1 MIYALRLLFSE
12 TKPYENRRGPLQ
24 KHLPVY
30 VTVINARKNLFAWE
44 ILASDIYFG
53 RVGFTPEE
61 CARFQIPERYNLFE
75 GGVVVDLAWHDLS
88 LVWFTDMR

>member
-1 MIYALRLLFSE
+1 M
-12 TKPYENRRGPLQ
+12 NRGGSSQ
-24 KHLPVY
+24 KYLPVH
-30 VTVINARKNLFAWE
+30 VTVIGARKYLFAWE

-53 RVGFTPEE
+53 RVGFAPEK
-61 CARFQIPERYNLFE
+61 CPSFQFPERYNLFE